1 MVWMRRVCWW
11 SVLMLSCSEP
21 KPDSTECETGF
32 SRGEDGGCYLD
43 GETSQTEDEPEPP
56 SEDGDLPDDTGSD
69 WLTAPENCIAVDE
82 LPSDPL
88 KREMQ
93 SSVTGFAHVV
103 DTIYNEQTDR
113 YYVAGMPALTEWK
126 VSETGLTETLR
137 YELGATEHVA
147 LMGPDR
153 VAISRRGDASR
164 GGRVEIFAVDEFEEL
179 ATIEVRNAA
188 GMRMV
193 GEYLYVLSGS
203 GAVSTFDVSDT
214 ASPVQ
219 VHHLD
224 GLGNPWDIE
233 VVDGYGYVADNTQG
247 LVTLSFS
254 DPTAPAIV
262 STTMGVGGL
271 QDVVVY
277 DGHAYGAAGSRGVEI
292 FSLADPSAPESI
304 GVVEPG
310 GGIISVAVANDVLWT
325 ANQVGVAAIDVS
337 DPTNPVVMGTQ
348 ETFSWAMAV
357 TASDAGAFLAG
368 WNEVSLF
375 AVDPSVAAPDAQVD
389 LSALYFPEGTTE
401 QTLRVQNSGAATL
414 SIEGLSAD
422 LADIELH
429 VDQLTVAPGEAAQVR
444 VRWLGSG
451 DLEGE
456 VCVATNDPDQTIQRI
471 QILTS
476 NDDSSV
482 LIGEPAPDFSLYGVN
497 GEYYT
502 LSEQLGHPVLLVYFA
517 TW

>member
-1 MVWMRRVCWW
+1 
-11 SVLMLSCSEP
+11 L
-21 KPDSTECETGF
+21 GF
-32 SRGEDGGCYLD
+32 HRGEDGVCYREQGGSSAED
-43 GETSQTEDEPEPP
+43 EQPPEHEDENEDEPE
-56 SEDGDLPDDTGSD
+56 EEMAGWML
-69 WLTAPENCIAVDE
+69 APENCTAIED
-82 LPSDPL
+82 LPTDPL
-88 KREMQ
+88 EHPAQ
-93 SSVTGFAHVV
+93 STVSGFAHVV
-103 DTIYNEQTDR
+103 DTIYNPETDR

-126 VSETGLTETLR
+126 LNGAVLTETLR

-164 GGRVEIFAVDEFEEL
+164 GGRVEIFAVDDFAEV
-179 ATIEVRNAA
+179 ATIEVPNAA

-193 GEYLYVLSGS
+193 DNYLYVLSGS
-203 GAVSTFDVSDT
+203 GAVSTYDVSDVT
-214 ASPVQ
+214 SPIQ
-219 VHHLD
+219 IHHLD

-233 VVDGYGYVADNTQG
+233 VVGDYGYVADNTQG
-247 LVTLSFS
+247 LVTLSLS
-254 DPTAPAIV
+254 SPAAPSVV

-271 QDVVVY
+271 QDVVVF

-325 ANQVGVAAIDVS
+325 ANQVGVAAIDIA
-337 DPTNPVVMGTQ
+337 DPTAPMVIGTQ
-348 ETFSWAMAV
+348 ETSSWAMAV

-375 AVDPSVAAPDAQVD
+375 TADPSISAPDAQID

-401 QTLRVQNSGAATL
+401 QVLSLKNSGAATL
-414 SIEGLSAD
+414 TIGGLNTD
-422 LADIELH
+422 LADIEIR
-429 VDQLTVAPGEAAQVR
+429 VDGLTVQPGGSAQIR
-444 VRWLGSG
+444 VRWLGEG

-456 VCVATNDPDQTIQRI
+456 LCMATNDPDQTIQRV

-482 LIGEPAPDFSLYGVN
+482 LIGELAPDFSLYGVD
-497 GEYYT
+497 GDFYT